1 MMEEKGTPPVNE
13 RVRLDKWLKVA
24 RLFKTR
30 SAASRACETG
40 RVEVNDQKTK
50 PARPIKVGDRLT
62 IRWRGFK
69 RKFLV
74 RKVASKSIKAALAAM
89 LYQELEPETASGD
102 DLDLFLTYR
111 KLSGKIQPKFKGRPT
126 KKERRKLTRTRGH

>member
-1 MMEEKGTPPVNE
+1 MQEKETTPVNE

-40 RVEVNDQKTK
+40 RVAVNDQKAK
-50 PARPIKVGDRLT
+50 PAKPIKVGDRLT
-62 IRWRGFK
+62 IRWRGFE

-74 RKVASKSIKAALAAM
+74 RKLASKSIKAALAAM
-89 LYQELEPETASGD
+89 LYRELEPETASGD

-111 KLSGKIQPKFKGRPT
+111 RLSGKVLPKFKGRPT
-126 KKERRKLTRTRGH
+126 KKERRKLTRMRGH